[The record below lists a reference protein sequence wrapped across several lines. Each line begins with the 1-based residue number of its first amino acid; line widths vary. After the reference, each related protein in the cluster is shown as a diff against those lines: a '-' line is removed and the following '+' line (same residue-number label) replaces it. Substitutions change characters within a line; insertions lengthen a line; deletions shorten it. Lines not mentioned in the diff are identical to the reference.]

1 MGDAIRTVVSK
12 YATFTGRA
20 ARPEFWWWVLFA
32 FIVMFVARF
41 IDQLIFG
48 QPVVTDG
55 FMVYSP
61 QPLSSIVGLVLFL
74 PYLAVAVR
82 RLHDT
87 GRSGWWWLINLIPLI
102 GWLIFL
108 YFAVQ
113 PSDEGTNEFG

>member
-1 MGDAIRTVVSK
+1 MGDAIRTVFSK

-20 ARPEFWWWVLFA
+20 ARPEFWWWALFA

-48 QPVVTDG
+48 APVVSDG
-55 FMVYSP
+55 IMVYSP
-61 QPLSSIVGLVLFL
+61 QPLSSIVGLGLFL
-74 PYLAVAVR
+74 PYLAVSVR

-87 GRSGWWWLINLIPLI
+87 GRSGWWWLINFIPLL

-113 PSDEGTNEFG
+113 PSDEGSNEFG